1 MSDGLPD
8 PGDRR
13 VTPRRPDLASRA
25 LEGMLPAASYVDP
38 MPRVMRAAAA
48 GIHAA
53 PDAGSEQQDQLLFGE
68 GFEVLEEAGGW
79 AWGQARRDGY
89 VGYVRADALAPAGA
103 PATHRVAAIR
113 TYAFAEP
120 SIKSRALGPYSL
132 NALVTVEA
140 TEGRFVKA
148 EGSGWFTI
156 EHLAPVGVFES
167 DPVAVAERYLG
178 APYLW
183 GGRESLGLDCSGLV
197 QQALLA
203 CGRAC
208 PRDTDQQQTLGHAV
222 EPQDLARGDLVF
234 WRGHVAL
241 MRDATHILHANAFH
255 MATTIEPLAQAVAR
269 IAAGP
274 TGEPVAYRRP

>member
-1 MSDGLPD
+1 MSVSLPD
-8 PGDRR
+8 QDRR
-13 VTPRRPDLASRA
+13 VTALRSDLASRA
-25 LEGMLPAASYVDP
+25 LEGVLPATVSVDP
-38 MPRVMRAAAA
+38 ALKVARAAAA
-48 GIHAA
+48 GLHAA

-68 GFEVLEEAGGW
+68 GFEVLDEAGGW

-89 VGYVRADALAPAGA
+89 VGYVRAEALAPAGA

-132 NALVTVEA
+132 NALVATEA
-140 TEGRFVKA
+140 TDGRFAKA
-148 EGSGWFTI
+148 EGSGWFVA
-156 EHLAPVGVFES
+156 EHLAPIGVFEI
-167 DPVAVAERYLG
+167 DPAAVAERYLG

-208 PRDTDQQQTLGHAV
+208 PRDTDQQQGLGHAV
-222 EPQDLARGDLVF
+222 EPEDLQRGDLVF
-234 WRGHVAL
+234 WRGHVAMML
-241 MRDATHILHANAFH
+241 DAVSILHANAFH
-255 MATTIEPLAQAVAR
+255 MAVVAEPLAQAIVR
-269 IAAGP
+269 IAAGA

>member
-1 MSDGLPD
+1 MSSGPQ
-8 PGDRR
+8 DRR

-25 LEGMLPAASYVDP
+25 LEGVLPASAYVDP
-38 MPRVMRAAAA
+38 AHRVSRIAAA

-53 PDAGSEQQDQLLFGE
+53 PDAGAEQQDQLLFGE
-68 GFEVLEEAGGW
+68 GFEVLDEVEGW

-89 VGYVRADALAPAGA
+89 VGYVRAEALAPAGA
-103 PATHRVAAIR
+103 PPTHRVAAIR

-120 SIKSRALGPYSL
+120 SIKARALGPYSL
-132 NALVTVEA
+132 NALVAVEA
-140 TEGRFVKA
+140 TEGRFMKA
-148 EGSGWFTI
+148 ESSGWFVA
-156 EHLAPVGVFES
+156 EHLAPVGVFET
-167 DPVAVAERYLG
+167 DPAAVAERYLG

-208 PRDTDQQQTLGHAV
+208 PRDTDQQQVLGRAV

-234 WRGHVAL
+234 WRGHVAIML
-241 MRDATHILHANAFH
+241 DAVNILHANAFH
-255 MATTIEPLAQAVAR
+255 MAVAVEPLATAIAR

-274 TGEPVAYRRP
+274 SGEPVAYRRP